1 MQHGTE
7 FGPTSRVPCIY
18 SRASH
23 SRAHSSAVAVAVV
36 MAVAVVVVVA
46 VVVAV
51 IVRVRR
57 LASDSEERKQHGE

>member
-36 MAVAVVVVVA
+36 MAVAVVVA

-57 LASDSEERKQHGE
+57 LASDSGERKQHGE